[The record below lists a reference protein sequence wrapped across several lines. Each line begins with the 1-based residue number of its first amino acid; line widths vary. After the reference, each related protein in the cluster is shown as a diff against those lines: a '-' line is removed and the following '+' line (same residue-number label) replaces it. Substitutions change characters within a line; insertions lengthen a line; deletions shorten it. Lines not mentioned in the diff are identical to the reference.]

1 MAIGGDTGQG
11 TTLVFGTSSLSL
23 LITQITIGEETINM
37 LDASTLAT
45 TDFQT
50 LVKSD
55 LKVPPEV
62 TFQAIYV
69 QTATLHTVGGAPET
83 GTITFPLLGSGSAAT
98 YAGTGVFTGRT
109 LPSAQI
115 GQLMV
120 VSGKFKFDG
129 DTGPTYTKET

>member
-1 MAIGGDTGQG
+1 MPISGDTGQG

-50 LVKSD
+50 MVRSD

-62 TFQAIYV
+62 TFQAVYV
-69 QTATLHTVGGAPET
+69 QTATLHVVGNAPET
-83 GTITFPLLGSGSAAT
+83 ATITFPTLGGTAAT